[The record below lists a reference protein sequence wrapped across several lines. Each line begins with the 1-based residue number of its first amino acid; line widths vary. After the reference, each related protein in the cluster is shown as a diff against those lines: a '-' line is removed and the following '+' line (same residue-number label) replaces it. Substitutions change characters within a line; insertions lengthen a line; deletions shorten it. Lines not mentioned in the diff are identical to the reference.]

1 MLRINY
7 KKILV
12 CYYWKFVWKYSVYD
26 IKFFI
31 YKYFKYWIIE
41 MEDELFFFLF
51 VLYFGEISVINL
63 MIKELEVVLN
73 LKEMFFILVLINFF
87 KGRFI

>member
-1 MLRINY
+1 
-7 KKILV
+7 
-12 CYYWKFVWKYSVYD
+12 
-26 IKFFI
+26 
-31 YKYFKYWIIE
+31 